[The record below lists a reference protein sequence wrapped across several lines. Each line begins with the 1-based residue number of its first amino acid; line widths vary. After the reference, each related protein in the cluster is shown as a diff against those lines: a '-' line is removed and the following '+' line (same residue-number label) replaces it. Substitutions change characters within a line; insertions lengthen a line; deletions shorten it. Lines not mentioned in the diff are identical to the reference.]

1 MTTTIEWIISGISQ
15 NIGELWDL
23 NPVFL
28 IFGIFMGFLVFVSS
42 MYCLA
47 SGRVEAIGIIHI
59 LAIVS
64 GLFIYPQMELFTYSI
79 IILASSAICLILTL
93 LLCILGDIFYHVG
106 LYLIKILKKWR
117 SKT

>member
-28 IFGIFMGFLVFVSS
+28 ILGIFMGFLVFVSF

-47 SGRVEAIGIIHI
+47 SGRVEAIGIILI

-64 GLFIYPQMELFTYSI
+64 GLFIFSPMELFTYST
-79 IILASSAICLILTL
+79 IILASSVICLILTL